1 MNTRTIATL
10 SLLATA
16 ALLACSSGGS
26 STSSS
31 SGAASGADAGD
42 AAPKPSNPLG
52 CPFDPTDGCPYY
64 YCACQAGTATAISP
78 SGRNGV
84 CLGPEATCADFC
96 RREQTP
102 SPATEFRCG
111 LDPRPPVVDA
121 GLPRGSAGGPC
132 LAGDV
137 CSERDFANCADLTV
151 QLMRS
156 VCPASGVCP
165 TKDQAEA
172 AACATHGG
180 PQRI

>member
-1 MNTRTIATL
+1 MSKRTITT
-10 SLLATA
+10 LLAAA

-26 STSSS
+26 SSSS
-31 SGAASGADAGD
+31 SGAPAGTDAGG
-42 AAPKPSNPLG
+42 AGSKPNPLNCPVDPNEN
-52 CPFDPTDGCPYY
+52 CPFY
-64 YCACQAGTATAISP
+64 YCACQAGTATAS
-78 SGRNGV
+78 SWSSRNGS

-111 LDPRPPVVDA
+111 LGPRPPVVDA

-132 LAGDV
+132 LAGDI

-172 AACATHGG
+172 TACATHGG